1 MDDEVRLRD
10 LIRAL
15 WGIKWRIILTTLVV
29 MATTAAVS
37 LQMPKVYRA
46 SATLVPPEV
55 DVEWPT
61 ADGMK
66 TRFGAAA
73 LGGAIRPNNTATDII
88 AGILKSRRV
97 ALAVIDRF
105 KLRELYPSE
114 ALIKLPKMSWQ
125 EEGSGW
131 RLVEVLEELE
141 NRTEVKVTKDGLL
154 TISVDDHSPQRA
166 ADMVQCYLDELNKVN
181 VDLQTTYNLYL
192 ARVLDPPIPPDKKVK
207 PRTALNTLIG
217 GVAMGFVWTLI
228 TLMRLTLS
236 LPDVKKPAKTAVQPE
251 AVERK
256 AGADQRV

>member
-10 LIRAL
+10 MIRAM
-15 WGIKWRIILTTLVV
+15 WKVKWRIMFTTLVV
-29 MATTAAVS
+29 MVITAGVS
-37 LQMPKVYRA
+37 LMMPKIYRA

-105 KLRELYPSE
+105 KLTELYPAE
-114 ALIKLPKMSWQ
+114 ALIKLPKMPWQ
-125 EEGSGW
+125 ETGAGSK
-131 RLVEVLEELE
+131 LVDILEELTD
-141 NRTEVKVTKDGLL
+141 RTEVKVTKDGLL

-166 ADMVQCYLDELNKVN
+166 SDMVQCYLDELNKVN
-181 VDLQTTYNLYL
+181 MDLQTTYNVYL

-207 PRTALNTLIG
+207 PRTALNTLIS
-217 GVAMGFVWTLI
+217 GVAMGFVWTLF
-228 TLMRLTLS
+228 TLLRLTLS
-236 LPDVKKPAKTAVQPE
+236 LPDATKPADALAAP
-251 AVERK
+251 
-256 AGADQRV
+256 AGALPQKTGAN